1 MNQPIGQQLAN
12 NETISNIKNNVS
24 DLASGAVNS
33 LKNARENINN
43 SLQDFSSKSIKQQ
56 GSEFFQSNSIIA
68 KFAFLIL
75 VLIVFMVL
83 FKFGTY
89 LLNYFLKPKLSP
101 YIINGLIP
109 GNKNVIVPQDPKKSG
124 SITIYRSNN
133 ENTGME
139 FTWSVWLN
147 ISPDNFTQSTE
158 LVKLKH
164 IFSKGGD
171 GNYDIDGIMKI
182 HNSPGLYLDYDTD
195 NKQYKLKVF
204 MSTVSSTNTSESET
218 VEVDSIPIN
227 QWFNLMIRLENKIMD
242 IYINGAIVKRLAFT
256 NSPKQNYDDVH
267 VCGNGGFSGS
277 LSDLRYFN
285 KSLNIFEINSVVY
298 SGPNLKSNSAMSNT
312 KVFDYLSS
320 AWYSNNNM

>member
-12 NETISNIKNNVS
+12 NETISNIKDNVS
-24 DLASGAVNS
+24 NLTSGAVNS
-33 LKNARENINN
+33 LKNVRENINS
-43 SLQDFSSKSIKQQ
+43 SLQNFSSKSIKQQ

-75 VLIVFMVL
+75 ILIIFMLL

-89 LLNYFLKPKLSP
+89 LLNYFLKPNLSP
-101 YIINGLIP
+101 YIIKGLIP
-109 GNKNVIVPQDPKKSG
+109 GSKNVIVPQDPKKSG
-124 SITIYRSNN
+124 SITVYRSNN

-147 ISPDNFTQSTE
+147 IGPDNFTQSTE
-158 LVKLKH
+158 LDKLKH

-171 GNYDIDGIMKI
+171 GNYDADGIMKI
-182 HNSPGLYLDYDTD
+182 HNSPGLYLHYADQ
-195 NKQYKLKVF
+195 QYKLKVI
-204 MSTVSSTNTSESET
+204 MSTISTTNSADSET
-218 VEVDSIPIN
+218 VEIDSIPIN
-227 QWFNLMIRLENKIMD
+227 QWFNLMIRLENKVMD
-242 IYINGAIVKRLAFT
+242 IYVNGAIVKRLAFT

-298 SGPNLKSNSAMSNT
+298 SGPNLNSNSAVSNT

-320 AWYSNNNM
+320 AWYSNNM